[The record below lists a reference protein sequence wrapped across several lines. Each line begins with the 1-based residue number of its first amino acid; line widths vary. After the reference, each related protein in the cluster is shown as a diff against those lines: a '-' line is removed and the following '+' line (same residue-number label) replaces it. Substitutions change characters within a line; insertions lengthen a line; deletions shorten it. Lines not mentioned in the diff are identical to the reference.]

1 MELGLYTD
9 SVDKLTRTEAFDLA
23 ARIGA
28 TGIEIAMGG
37 QSSAPHADIK
47 ALLNDSDE
55 RKLLKAWKIGAKFSN
70 SSQMPDGWYARFRRW
85 KVSSFDIRI

>member
-9 SVDKLTRTEAFDLA
+9 SVDKLSRTEAFDLA

-37 QSSAPHADIK
+37 QSSAPHADIN
-47 ALLNDSDE
+47 ALLD
-55 RKLLKAWKIGAKFSN
+55 
-70 SSQMPDGWYARFRRW
+70 
-85 KVSSFDIRI
+85 